1 MVTKT
6 IYLMIRNNYI
16 YIVAKKDVRWRFSPR
31 NHAIDPWD
39 STLLLTM
46 PWCFGIP
53 KRAVLWVLN
62 GSIVWYTFMIYTYT
76 VERFMICIHIYIFFF
91 IFIFLVVW
99 LFNKRRLLPNL
110 LTSPIFGLSTHDDV
124 PHLRHQT
131 LSGGHDLLGISTKCP
146 RLLGHVWG
154 NCRYNCIYGGFLK
167 RVPQNRIIIWWFG
180 GTHILANLQNIYIYT
195 LFVLQGCYLLFALKK
210 SCQNGHVIKLW
221 TPKVTQSDGLIYKE

>member
-1 MVTKT
+1 MVTKSICLMIKNNYIYIFDGLNNFLMVTKT
-6 IYLMIRNNYI
+6 IYCNK
-16 YIVAKKDVRWRFSPR
+16 KKDVRWRFSPR

-62 GSIVWYTFMIYTYT
+62 GLIVWYTFMIYTFT
-76 VERFMICIHIYIFFF
+76 VDRFMICIHIYIY
-91 IFIFLVVW
+91 ILVVW

-110 LTSPIFGLSTHDDV
+110 LTSPIFGLSSHDDV

-154 NCRYNCIYGGFLK
+154 NCMYNCIYGGFLK
-167 RVPQNRIIIWWFG
+167 RVPQNRIIIWWMIWGYPHF
-180 GTHILANLQNIYIYT
+180 
-195 LFVLQGCYLLFALKK
+195 
-210 SCQNGHVIKLW
+210 SE
-221 TPKVTQSDGLIYKE
+221 PPE